1 MASIL
6 RPRSSAHG
14 WTGQI
19 DGVRSWSRACRDY
32 TGWPRPARESL
43 TARLPMPRR
52 LQYYSTGVRAF
63 ETARRRWLA
72 RDHTRSTCTILHRM
86 SATIVAIA
94 THKGGVG
101 KTVITM
107 ALSAA
112 FARAGQPAL
121 VVDMDPQ
128 GHASIGLGVEVLD
141 DELTLRD
148 FFLDGSTPI
157 DKLIRETHVKGLH
170 VLPSNIR
177 LAPVVQSLY
186 MRPRREEMLRRGLA
200 SVRQHYSYVFID
212 CPPALGVLTETSLSA
227 ADLVIVPCQMEA
239 RAVDGLVDLLEMV
252 SLIRGPSFDAWRILL
267 NRVDTRKTV
276 TNDAVMAELEP

>member
-1 MASIL
+1 
-6 RPRSSAHG
+6 
-14 WTGQI
+14 
-19 DGVRSWSRACRDY
+19 
-32 TGWPRPARESL
+32 
-43 TARLPMPRR
+43 
-52 LQYYSTGVRAF
+52 
-63 ETARRRWLA
+63 
-72 RDHTRSTCTILHRM
+72 M
-86 SATIVAIA
+86 SGTIVAIA

-107 ALSAA
+107 AMSAA

-141 DELTLRD
+141 NELTLRD
-148 FFLDGSTPI
+148 FFLDAATPI
-157 DKLIRETHVKGLH
+157 DKLIRKTHVKGLH

-200 SVRQHYSYVFID
+200 SVRQHYSYIFID

-267 NRVDTRKTV
+267 NRVDTRKSV
-276 TNDAVMAELEP
+276 TNDAVMAELEPWADRILKTRIPVSEPLNQAQIERTDIFAFDPKSTGARAFEALARELSEDTSYPRGGDRRHGPDGD